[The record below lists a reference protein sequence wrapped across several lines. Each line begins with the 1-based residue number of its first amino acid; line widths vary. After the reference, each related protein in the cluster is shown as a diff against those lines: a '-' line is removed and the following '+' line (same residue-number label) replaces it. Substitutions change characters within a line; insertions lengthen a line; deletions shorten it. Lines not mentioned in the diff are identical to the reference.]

1 MTKEKQDQKSETEF
15 KDVQE
20 VLHFLQKNLKAPK
33 SNYNNFGKYHYRSAE
48 DIKEA
53 LKAIMP
59 EGVIFLT
66 RNDVAMVGDRYYV
79 KVYATLEYKG
89 KTVETH
95 AFSREDESKKG
106 MDAAQLTAATSA
118 YATKLAM
125 DCLFLLDD
133 TKASDETSKTTKKQ
147 MDDEEAKKHVQGAR
161 DAKDANAAQALSGSS
176 RNDLDDET
184 IKQMYDQGIKN
195 LTSCM
200 DTERL
205 KKAWTSI
212 YKGRSV
218 FSEAQWKAL
227 ERAKESTKIKIENTS
242 PHM

>member
-1 MTKEKQDQKSETEF
+1 MTKEKQEQKPEF
-15 KDVQE
+15 VDVQE
-20 VLHFLQKNLKAPK
+20 VLHFIQKNLKAPK

-53 LKAIMP
+53 LKSIMP
-59 EGVIFLT
+59 DGVIFVT
-66 RNDVAMVGDRYYV
+66 RNDIVMVGERYYV
-79 KVYATLEYKG
+79 KVYATIEYKG
-89 KTVETH
+89 KTVETC

-147 MDDEEAKKHVQGAR
+147 MDDEEAKKHVPNAR
-161 DAKDANAAQALSGSS
+161 DAKDANSANALGGSPRQS
-176 RNDLDDET
+176 LDKDQ
-184 IKQMYDQGIKN
+184 IKQMYDQALKDIGSAGDLEKLQNTWSKINKGI
-195 LTSCM
+195 
-200 DTERL
+200 
-205 KKAWTSI
+205 
-212 YKGRSV
+212 SV
-218 FSEAQWKAL
+218 FSDIQRDDLIQAKDEAKRDL
-227 ERAKESTKIKIENTS
+227 ENTS

>member
-1 MTKEKQDQKSETEF
+1 MTKEKQNQQPEF

-20 VLHFLQKNLKAPK
+20 VLHFIQKNLKAPK

-53 LKAIMP
+53 LKSIMP
-59 EGVIFLT
+59 DGVNFLT
-66 RNDVAMVGDRYYV
+66 RNDIALVGERYYV
-79 KVYATLEYKG
+79 KVYATLEYKE
-89 KTVETH
+89 KTVETY
-95 AFSREDESKKG
+95 AFAREDESKRG

-147 MDDEEAKKHVQGAR
+147 MDDEEAKKHVSGAR
-161 DAKDANAAQALSGSS
+161 NADDAKAANALGGSV
-176 RNDLDDET
+176 RDGIDAET
-184 IKQMYDQGIKN
+184 VQKMYDQAIDSIKKSPDLEILKAVVEKTNKGIK
-195 LTSCM
+195 
-200 DTERL
+200 
-205 KKAWTSI
+205 
-212 YKGRSV
+212 V
-218 FSEAQWKAL
+218 FSEEQRKKITAEKDKRKSEL
-227 ERAKESTKIKIENTS
+227 ENAS

>member
-1 MTKEKQDQKSETEF
+1 LCF
-15 KDVQE
+15 I
-20 VLHFLQKNLKAPK
+20 QKNLKVPK
-33 SNYNNFGKYHYRSAE
+33 FNYNNFGKYHYRSAE

-53 LKAIMP
+53 LKSIMP
-59 EGVIFLT
+59 EGVTFIT
-66 RNDVAMVGDRYYV
+66 RNDISIVGERYYV

-89 KTVETH
+89 KTVETF

-106 MDAAQLTAATSA
+106 MDASQLTAATSA

-147 MDDEEAKKHVQGAR
+147 MDDEEAKKHVSGAR
-161 DAKDANAAQALSGSS
+161 NADDAKAANALGGSI
-176 RNDLDDET
+176 REGMDAET
-184 IKQMYDQGIKN
+184 VKTMYEQGIKN
-195 LTSCM
+195 LTCCM
-200 DTERL
+200 DTDQL
-205 KKAWTSI
+205 KKAWTPL

-218 FSEAQWKAL
+218 FSESQWQDL
-227 ERAKESTKIKIENTS
+227 EDAKEATKIEIENTS